1 MSKEALR
8 QYKATVTVGGHQEEV
23 PVWASGLEDALDQVL
38 EEYGDCD
45 RIREDR
51 PQ

>member
-8 QYKATVTVGGHQEEV
+8 QFKATVTVDGHPEEV
-23 PVWASGLEDALDQVL
+23 PVWAKDLEEALDKTL

-45 RIREDR
+45 RLREVR
-51 PQ
+51 S